1 MIKQP
6 VLLIDISNSWTKVGL
21 GYGKKVTKVL
31 SLQTCSLTSK
41 LIKNWVS
48 KYRVKHT
55 IISSVVPD
63 QSRTI
68 ERCLP
73 KLSYTFL
80 TSFLPLPLKILYPKP
95 HTIGADRLA
104 NSLATITRY
113 PLPAVV
119 IDFGTAVTFDI
130 ISKNKEYLG
139 GVIAPGLNLMTDYL
153 HEKTAL
159 LPKIKIRQPK
169 RSIAKS
175 TKEAMRVGAVTGYQ
189 GLINGLLNSIQKEL
203 KTKKLT
209 VITTG
214 GHAKLISKNMKQVT
228 KVNPLLT
235 LEGLYDAYLHQ
246 QTLP

>member
-1 MIKQP
+1 MKQS
-6 VLLIDISNSWTKVGL
+6 VLLIDISNSWTKVGV
-21 GYGKKVTKVL
+21 GYGKKVTK
-31 SLQTCSLTSK
+31 LTS
-41 LIKNWVS
+41 IKTNSLSAKQLKTWVS
-48 KYRVKHT
+48 KFQVSHT
-55 IISSVVPD
+55 VISSVVPT
-63 QSRTI
+63 QSLAI
-68 ERCLP
+68 KRCLP

-80 TSFLPLPLKILYPKP
+80 TSSLPLPLKILYPKP

-104 NSLATITRY
+104 NSLAAITRY

-159 LPKIKIRQPK
+159 LPKVTIRQPK

-189 GLINGLLNSIQKEL
+189 GLISGLLNSIQKEL
-203 KTKKLT
+203 KTTKLT

-214 GHAKLISKNMKQVT
+214 GHAKLISKKMKQVS

-235 LEGLYDAYLHQ
+235 LEGLYDAYLYQ
-246 QTLP
+246 QTLS